1 MVVLDPNSRPS
12 SPHLHQSSPGQPSL
26 DPSRLGPALLVAASL
41 ILAIRT
47 ARWPR
52 EQLQSSSNPEWQAE
66 LEQSITL
73 AHRIF
78 AHLDAKSPFL
88 FRRQP

>member
-1 MVVLDPNSRPS
+1 MTQLDTNPCF
-12 SPHLHQSSPGQPSL
+12 
-26 DPSRLGPALLVAASL
+26 DPARLGPALVIAASL

-52 EQLQSSSNPEWQAE
+52 ERLPVAGGHE
-66 LEQSITL
+66 LEAEIEHAIAL

-88 FRRQP
+88 FRTGPQA